1 MENKVWCITRYND
14 YYETYCLVLT
24 RVEVNG
30 FTTRTPLL
38 FVDKDMAQKVAR
50 NYDDARVVLYDPDE
64 CEMMLLEE

>member
-14 YYETYCLVLT
+14 YYETYCLVLA

-30 FTTRTPLL
+30 FMTRIPLL

-64 CEMMLLEE
+64 WEMMLLEE

>member
-30 FTTRTPLL
+30 FMTRTPLL

-50 NYDDARVVLYDPDE
+50 KYDDARVVLYNPDE
-64 CEMMLLEE
+64 WEMMLLEE

>member
-14 YYETYCLVLT
+14 YYETYCLVLA

-38 FVDKDMAQKVAR
+38 FVDKDKAQQVAKELR
-50 NYDDARVVLYDPDE
+50 RCKVVLYNPDE
-64 CEMMLLEE
+64 WAMMLLEE

>member
-14 YYETYCLVLT
+14 YYETYCLVLK
-24 RVEVNG
+24 RIEVYG
-30 FTTRTPLL
+30 LTTRTPLL

-64 CEMMLLEE
+64 WEMMLLEE

>member
-24 RVEVNG
+24 RVEVHG
-30 FTTRTPLL
+30 ITTKTPLL
-38 FVDKDMAQKVAR
+38 FVDKDKAQKAAR

-64 CEMMLLEE
+64 WEMMLLKE